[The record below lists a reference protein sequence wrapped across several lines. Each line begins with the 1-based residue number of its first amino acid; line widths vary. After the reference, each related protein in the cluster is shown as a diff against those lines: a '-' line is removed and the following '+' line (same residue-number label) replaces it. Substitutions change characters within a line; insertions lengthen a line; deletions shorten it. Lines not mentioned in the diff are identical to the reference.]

1 MRKHWTTF
9 LVSFLSFVAF
19 ACIPAQA
26 QTLCGVAKVN
36 RTGDQV
42 KIKFE
47 GKKDFDG
54 VVIEGAKRSPIKLKS
69 GQLSRSDNKADD
81 LEASSNAQNTP
92 QSVATTALGD
102 VVDGMPTVVI
112 NGIRPDLAG
121 STMGGSSRGVVLYR
135 APVTVPKQVGNFKR
149 LTGVSRAGSSSCGAT
164 ASTQGS

>member
-81 LEASSNAQNTP
+81 LEAG
-92 QSVATTALGD
+92 LGNLIYFSEGFD
-102 VVDGMPTVVI
+102 RSCVLAI
-112 NGIRPDLAG
+112 EQRNG
-121 STMGGSSRGVVLYR
+121 
-135 APVTVPKQVGNFKR
+135 K
-149 LTGVSRAGSSSCGAT
+149 TGVYLEQQDHV
-164 ASTQGS
+164 QGQSPKLFTEFIEVL